1 MKYTYS
7 YKGEV
12 EVPPLGMVD
21 DLICISECGHK
32 AKMMNAYINCK
43 TNSKKLQ
50 FGVDKC
56 KKLHVGHTLEDY
68 KCQDLS
74 VDKWTEV
81 EVQNEVTGEQE
92 LKDIFTGEQVMEQ
105 KEEEKYLGDLISVD
119 GRNIKN
125 IKARIAKGTGIVTK
139 ILAMLEGIPLGKQ
152 YFKVGTILRDS
163 LLTSSMLFNSEAWYN
178 LTCAELDLLE
188 TIDLSLLRQLLKAPK
203 GTPKEMLYLELGLV
217 PFRDLI
223 RGRRLSFLYY
233 ILNEDSTSLV
243 NRFFHCQF
251 NNRTKKDWVST
262 ILEDLKYLD
271 LSDLSME
278 TIKNMKKSEFLSI
291 LKQKIK
297 TNHLKT

>member
-1 MKYTYS
+1 
-7 YKGEV
+7 
-12 EVPPLGMVD
+12 
-21 DLICISECGHK
+21 
-32 AKMMNAYINCK
+32 
-43 TNSKKLQ
+43 
-50 FGVDKC
+50 
-56 KKLHVGHTLEDY
+56 
-68 KCQDLS
+68 
-74 VDKWTEV
+74 
-81 EVQNEVTGEQE
+81 
-92 LKDIFTGEQVMEQ
+92 MEQ

-233 ILNEDSTSLV
+233 IVNEDSNSGQQIISLSV
-243 NRFFHCQF
+243 
-251 NNRTKKDWVST
+251 
-262 ILEDLKYLD
+262 
-271 LSDLSME
+271 
-278 TIKNMKKSEFLSI
+278 
-291 LKQKIK
+291 
-297 TNHLKT
+297 

>member
-1 MKYTYS
+1 M
-7 YKGEV
+7 
-12 EVPPLGMVD
+12 
-21 DLICISECGHK
+21 
-32 AKMMNAYINCK
+32 
-43 TNSKKLQ
+43 Q

-92 LKDIFTGEQVMEQ
+92 FKDIFTGEQVMEQ

-163 LLTSSMLFNSEAWYN
+163 LLTSSMLLNSEAWYN
-178 LTCAELDLLE
+178 LTCAELDLL
-188 TIDLSLLRQLLKAPK
+188 
-203 GTPKEMLYLELGLV
+203 
-217 PFRDLI
+217 
-223 RGRRLSFLYY
+223 
-233 ILNEDSTSLV
+233 
-243 NRFFHCQF
+243 
-251 NNRTKKDWVST
+251 
-262 ILEDLKYLD
+262 
-271 LSDLSME
+271 
-278 TIKNMKKSEFLSI
+278 
-291 LKQKIK
+291 
-297 TNHLKT
+297 